1 MACATAAVAV
11 VVEEEVVEVVVE
23 VVVEE
28 EEDRRRRESAATT
41 RGDRGAFEGLWL
53 AIAEAAP
60 AIDARDRPRAAAATG
75 AAALG
80 EETMREEGVGA
91 EEANDVDA
99 AVTAVV
105 VAPRAWCR
113 RAAIVFYLLIARFV
127 LVLCSRMLERL
138 LSTLSAREM
147 DGVRKEG
154 EEKRERS
161 KIAFFLF
168 SFRASFL
175 KIQATRCLSFFFF
188 FFFLRK
194 SLNLNHFYFFL
205 HVLDPGP
212 LLPPRPPH
220 PLRRA
225 QQPRRAA
232 LLVSVARLDAE
243 PVVVGELPP
252 QGLLVF

>member
-1 MACATAAVAV
+1 M
-11 VVEEEVVEVVVE
+11 
-23 VVVEE
+23 
-28 EEDRRRRESAATT
+28 
-41 RGDRGAFEGLWL
+41 

-188 FFFLRK
+188 FFFEEV
-194 SLNLNHFYFFL
+194 SQ
-205 HVLDPGP
+205 PQP
-212 LLPPRPPH
+212 LLLLFTRPRPRTASASAAATP
-220 PLRRA
+220 PA
-225 QQPRRAA
+225 PRPAA
-232 LLVSVARLDAE
+232 SACRPA
-243 PVVVGELPP
+243 G
-252 QGLLVF
+252 